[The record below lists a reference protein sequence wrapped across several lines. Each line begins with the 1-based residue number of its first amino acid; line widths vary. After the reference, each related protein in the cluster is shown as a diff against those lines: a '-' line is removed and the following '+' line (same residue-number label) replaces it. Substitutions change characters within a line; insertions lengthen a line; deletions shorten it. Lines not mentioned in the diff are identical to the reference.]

1 MSNPTMSQRRPLEDI
16 TVLDLTTALAGPYAT
31 FLLAGLGA
39 RVIKIE
45 NPAGPDTCRANAPY
59 IGPEGPH
66 LTRQHPDDI
75 SVSAINRLRGKKA
88 VTLNMKH
95 AGSRPVFEKLVKKAA
110 GWRDFIELRDKV
122 RKRRNL
128 PPRPKV
134 LPPEPR
140 KLMAWMQR
148 LRTAGRRLTR

>member
-1 MSNPTMSQRRPLEDI
+1 MSSQPPSAHDAPLAGI

-45 NPAGPDTCRANAPY
+45 NPASPDTCRTNAPY
-59 IGPEGPH
+59 LGPEGPH

-75 SVSAINRLRGKKA
+75 SVSAINRLRNKQA

-95 AGSRPVFEKLVKKAA
+95 PQARE
-110 GWRDFIELRDKV
+110 
-122 RKRRNL
+122 
-128 PPRPKV
+128 
-134 LPPEPR
+134 
-140 KLMAWMQR
+140 
-148 LRTAGRRLTR
+148 

>member
-1 MSNPTMSQRRPLEDI
+1 MMPNPRPLEGI

-66 LTRQHPDDI
+66 LTRQHPEDI

-95 AGSRPVFEKLVKKAA
+95 PESRAALPQHFPPQLSWGALNSPLPVLFASTPFTVVNAVQVVPSA
-110 GWRDFIELRDKV
+110 
-122 RKRRNL
+122 
-128 PPRPKV
+128 P
-134 LPPEPR
+134 
-140 KLMAWMQR
+140 
-148 LRTAGRRLTR
+148 

>member
-1 MSNPTMSQRRPLEDI
+1 MMSNPMVAQRRPLEGI

-45 NPAGPDTCRANAPY
+45 TPAGPDSCRATAPY

-75 SVSAINRLRGKKA
+75 SVSAY
-88 VTLNMKH
+88 
-95 AGSRPVFEKLVKKAA
+95 GSVCFLSLSCNGTSGV
-110 GWRDFIELRDKV
+110 V
-122 RKRRNL
+122 
-128 PPRPKV
+128 
-134 LPPEPR
+134 
-140 KLMAWMQR
+140 
-148 LRTAGRRLTR
+148 